1 MIPAQHHVKN
11 CYVDCLLRY
20 ISPEKEGH
28 GEGSEPHTDRVTLKE
43 MKRYENHPIVKKTV
57 EVQLCKDVK
66 EDSIDVLKSDLNVV
80 TYLLRRAL
88 PLPLFMVKRLTVI

>member
-1 MIPAQHHVKN
+1 MIPAQHHVEN

-28 GEGSEPHTDRVTLKE
+28 GGGSEPCTDHVTLKV
-43 MKRYENHPIVKKTV
+43 MKRYENHQILKKAV

-66 EDSIDVLKSDLNVV
+66 EDSIDVLRSDLNVV
-80 TYLLRRAL
+80 TYLL
-88 PLPLFMVKRLTVI
+88 